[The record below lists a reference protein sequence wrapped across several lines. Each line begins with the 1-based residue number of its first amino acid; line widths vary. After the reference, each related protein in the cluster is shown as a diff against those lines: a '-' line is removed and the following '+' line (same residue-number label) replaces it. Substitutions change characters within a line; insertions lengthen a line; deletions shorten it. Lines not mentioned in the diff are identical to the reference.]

1 MGIGQSVLLPQTPI
15 GAAGGAFGRAH
26 LIGAKTTHDDQTSN
40 ALRAVISDVGTN
52 DTRCEMRVLSSLV
65 FWAVGQHAA
74 RAELRQEQRR
84 DRRRRARSQA
94 ILARSR

>member
-1 MGIGQSVLLPQTPI
+1 
-15 GAAGGAFGRAH
+15 
-26 LIGAKTTHDDQTSN
+26 
-40 ALRAVISDVGTN
+40 
-52 DTRCEMRVLSSLV
+52 MRVLSSLV